1 MDPWKLEPAHD
12 FDLTLR
18 ERLGS
23 ERRESGLIETIGH
36 ALWWMLVR
44 SYLRL
49 YHRLRVHGLERM
61 PTQPPFILIAN
72 HSSHLD
78 ALVLAAQV
86 PRRLGDCTFPLAAQD
101 TFFQSRIS
109 SAFAALA
116 LNALP
121 MRRRHTGRHAIE
133 SLRERLVHEQCVF
146 VLFPE
151 GTRSR
156 DGQLQ
161 AFKPGIGM
169 LVAGSDVPV
178 VSCYLRGTHEA
189 LPPERRWP
197 KPRRI
202 ELSIGAPLRFKE
214 VSNDREGWERIAA
227 ALQREVERLRHEGIG
242 RSSGS
247 VR

>member
-49 YHRLRVHGLERM
+49 YHRLRVRGLERM

-109 SAFAALA
+109 SAFAAL
-116 LNALP
+116 
-121 MRRRHTGRHAIE
+121 
-133 SLRERLVHEQCVF
+133 
-146 VLFPE
+146 
-151 GTRSR
+151 
-156 DGQLQ
+156 
-161 AFKPGIGM
+161 
-169 LVAGSDVPV
+169 
-178 VSCYLRGTHEA
+178 
-189 LPPERRWP
+189 
-197 KPRRI
+197 
-202 ELSIGAPLRFKE
+202 
-214 VSNDREGWERIAA
+214 
-227 ALQREVERLRHEGIG
+227 QREVERLRHEGIG